1 MTRQRLHW
9 PPRLCLWLALLTAGP
24 TAGAATLEDA
34 LAGALERAGPLD
46 DTALPAASSWL
57 SGVPTLSASYIDSQE
72 PLGTDEAEVS
82 LNLPI
87 KSAARRRLDGE
98 LEAQAND
105 YAEAASAAACSP
117 S

>member
-1 MTRQRLHW
+1 MAQPEVREGNMTRQRLHW

-57 SGVPTLSASYIDSQE
+57 SIGDHPVHSA
-72 PLGTDEAEVS
+72 G
-82 LNLPI
+82 
-87 KSAARRRLDGE
+87 
-98 LEAQAND
+98 
-105 YAEAASAAACSP
+105 
-117 S
+117 